1 MFNISLANK
10 YSQWN
15 EVQSTDKGYCLWVRG
30 YAFIGE
36 QFYAEKE
43 LAQYVSDCLGKTT
56 HTFYISTLK
65 NLIPKFNGGWAL
77 VYESDDIALA
87 AVDRLRNIP
96 LFYMAEDGKVFLSDD
111 AMEVRKYLKKSEF
124 DDICAAEFLVT
135 GYVTGKD
142 TLYKGLYQIQPGE
155 ILEIKTSSAQ
165 INSNRYYRFIHGDY
179 FESDRQE
186 LEEEL
191 SELLHR
197 MSNRYATAL
206 KGKTIVVPLSG
217 GLDSRLL
224 VAMFKKCGIENVIC
238 FSYGRQGNKEAEISR
253 SVAKAL
259 GYKWLFCPYDSWY
272 NWFRGEQYSSYIKY
286 ASGLSGISH
295 EQDWPATKKI
305 LDNISDTNKEDMVF
319 VPGHSADFL
328 AGSHIP
334 DELLF
339 VNDDMRIYGELAVE
353 AILSHHYNQW
363 NWRSVCPHLKDSFCE
378 HIGEILS
385 VYPQIENKSQA
396 IGAFE
401 TWDFE
406 SRQARFIVNSVRV
419 YEFWG
424 CKWMLP
430 LWDNELTDFYSKI
443 KLELRIRKTL
453 YRSTL
458 LKHIFTNQL
467 KELAEIPIS
476 GLPLLESDTEGN
488 KKGTYSSLLN
498 SVYPTFRKFIPD
510 FIANSHRASIN
521 LQNDSMNLYDIYTE
535 RGTTKLRDIIP
546 LSAIDRMPTSVKK
559 ILRRNRKRPTTA
571 LSINGLHAAYH
582 IALLLMD

>member
-1 MFNISLANK
+1 
-10 YSQWN
+10 
-15 EVQSTDKGYCLWVRG
+15 
-30 YAFIGE
+30 
-36 QFYAEKE
+36 
-43 LAQYVSDCLGKTT
+43 
-56 HTFYISTLK
+56 
-65 NLIPKFNGGWAL
+65 
-77 VYESDDIALA
+77 
-87 AVDRLRNIP
+87 
-96 LFYMAEDGKVFLSDD
+96 
-111 AMEVRKYLKKSEF
+111 
-124 DDICAAEFLVT
+124 
-135 GYVTGKD
+135 
-142 TLYKGLYQIQPGE
+142 
-155 ILEIKTSSAQ
+155 
-165 INSNRYYRFIHGDY
+165 
-179 FESDRQE
+179 
-186 LEEEL
+186 
-191 SELLHR
+191 
-197 MSNRYATAL
+197 
-206 KGKTIVVPLSG
+206 
-217 GLDSRLL
+217 
-224 VAMFKKCGIENVIC
+224 MFKKCGIENAIC
-238 FSYGRQGNKEAEISR
+238 FSYGKQGNTEAEISR

-272 NWFRGEQYSSYIKY
+272 NWFRGEQYSSYIEY
-286 ASGLSGISH
+286 ASGLSSISH

-305 LDNISDTNKEDMVF
+305 LDDISDTNKEDMVF

-339 VNDDMRIYGELAVE
+339 ANENTRMYDALIVE

-363 NWRSVCPHLKDSFCE
+363 YWRSVCPHLKDSFSE
-378 HIGEILS
+378 RIREILS
-385 VYPQIENKSQA
+385 VYPPIEDKSQA

-430 LWDNELTDFYSKI
+430 LWDNELTDFFSKI

-476 GLPLLESDTEGN
+476 GLPLLESDTERN
-488 KKGTYSSLLN
+488 KKSTHSSLLN

-510 FIANSHRASIN
+510 FIVNSHRASIN

-535 RGTTKLRDIIP
+535 RGTGTTKLEDIIP
-546 LSAIDRMPTSVKK
+546 LSVIDRMPTSVKK